1 MTPGPIA
8 RNDAHFMEHEIR
20 AFAPAT
26 VANFGPGFDVLGVA
40 LREPGDRVLIRRREG
55 SGIELVSIT
64 GDGGR
69 LPRDAAS
76 NTAGIAAAAVLKR
89 AGVETRLEIEVE
101 KGLPL
106 GSGLGSSAASAAAS
120 AWAVNRLLGDP
131 LGEVPLVEA
140 CLDAESAVSGR
151 HADNV
156 AAAILGGVVLVRSVD
171 PLHVV
176 RLPVPAGLA
185 LAVVTPEFELE
196 TRRARTVL
204 PKEIA
209 LGSAVL
215 NQANLAGLVA
225 ALHSGD
231 LDLMSRCFEDRLAT
245 PFRAPL
251 IPGAVAVMRAARH
264 AGALGSGISGSGPT
278 IFALCEGERAAARAA
293 ESMMDAFRE
302 AGHASSAA
310 VSPISPVGARE
321 EPES

>member
-1 MTPGPIA
+1 
-8 RNDAHFMEHEIR
+8 MEDEIR

-26 VANFGPGFDVLGVA
+26 VANLGPGFDVLGVA
-40 LREPGDRVLIRRREG
+40 LGEPGDRVRVRRREPD
-55 SGIELVSIT
+55 GIELVSIT

-89 AGVETRLEIEVE
+89 AGVTTGLALELE

-106 GSGLGSSAASAAAS
+106 GSGLGSSAASAAAA
-120 AWAVNRLLGDP
+120 AWAVNRLLGGP
-131 LGEVPLVEA
+131 LGEVALVEA

-156 AAAILGGVVLVRSVD
+156 AAAILGGIVLVRCVD

-185 LAVVTPEFELE
+185 LAVVTPRFELE
-196 TRRARTVL
+196 TRRARAVL
-204 PKEIA
+204 PGEIA
-209 LGSAVL
+209 LGTAVA

-225 ALHSGD
+225 ALHSRD
-231 LDLMSRCFEDRLAT
+231 LDLLSRCLEDRLAT

-251 IPGAVAVMRAARH
+251 IPGATAVMRAARD

-278 IFALCEGERAAARAA
+278 IFALCEGDRAAARAA
-293 ESMMDAFRE
+293 GSMIDAFRD
-302 AGHASSAA
+302 AGLASEAA
-310 VSPISPVGARE
+310 VSTISPVGARE
-321 EPES
+321 EPVP